1 MSAEAQVRYSQFDE
15 ESSNDTYELDD
26 DEFDLDSLDAE
37 DLELTDDAELIEI
50 DALDIIDKEF
60 SGDASIKKDWGE
72 LEPQGRHRRQAQAA
86 YVRPDDRRR
95 SQRR

>member
-1 MSAEAQVRYSQFDE
+1 MSVEAQVRYSQFDE
-15 ESSNDTYELDD
+15 ESSNNTYELDD
-26 DEFDLDSLDAE
+26 DQFDLDTLEAE

-50 DALDIIDKEF
+50 DALDILDKEF
-60 SGDASIKKDWGE
+60 SGDAAIKKEWADWSLKVGTAGK
-72 LEPQGRHRRQAQAA
+72 LKAA